1 MSTKLNSRTIVSS
14 DPPNRMNYQLVH
26 TVPGRCRFRVPRLR
40 QEQAYA
46 NRLNWV
52 VESLNF
58 VISIRIN
65 AIAESLVIYYAPNTI
80 TLEDLETAIALA
92 LNRATTDEV
101 PVGAIVEYR
110 PEINWVERLGLPV
123 TSLGLAIAAQQLAF
137 PVVPTLL
144 VGGVVIAAS
153 LPFIVRTIE
162 TTLKEKRLD
171 ADILDALW
179 MTLYTVK
186 GDFVAPSLMV
196 SLMETGEALRDTTAR
211 VNEREVSQLVGGM
224 NQTIRVERG
233 GQEQWVPVDSVKI
246 GDRVVVCAGE
256 RLPVSGR
263 VLRGTGWIDEHE
275 LTGELACV
283 CCSEGQVVHA
293 GTLLLDGKVCIL
305 VKRIGKNTRLGLT
318 LQLLHSAPVHD
329 TRVEDYAAKLANLA
343 IAPSL
348 ILGGII
354 FVLTRDVSR
363 ALAPLHL
370 DFSHGIRLS
379 VPSTVLSALT
389 YASRHG
395 IYIRSGRALEVLAR
409 IDAIAFDKT
418 GTLTQGNAAVKVV
431 RTVNPRTSIKEVL
444 TIAASVEKD
453 NKHPVAAAI
462 LNAAAAKGV
471 QLRSCEAW
479 EYRVGAGIVAQIDG
493 QQVLVGSHR
502 LMQKEGID
510 TKVIHD
516 RYPELQTGYFSL
528 VYVARNGKLLG
539 VISYT
544 DPLRSEAHRV
554 IRQLRQSNSESDHRI
569 ETYILTGDNP
579 QVAQEVAAQLGI
591 DANCAHAEVL
601 PQGKVR
607 AIQHLQK
614 QGKVVAFVGEGINDV
629 AAMAHADVSISIASG
644 SDMARETADIV
655 LLDDDLEGVIHS
667 IEIAKRSMEIIYQN
681 TALVAVP
688 NIGVVL
694 AGIIFALDPIL
705 SVIISN
711 GSMIL
716 AELNSFR
723 PLFDPGE
730 DPFSKSKT
738 PQHSEPKQM
747 IATEAP
753 LIAES
758 A

>member
-1 MSTKLNSRTIVSS
+1 MATKVNDRTLVRS
-14 DPPNRMNYQLVH
+14 DSPNPMTYQMVH
-26 TVPGRCRFRVPRLR
+26 TVPGRCRFRVPRLK

-46 NRLNWV
+46 DRLNWF
-52 VESLNF
+52 VESLSF
-58 VISIRIN
+58 IVSIRIN
-65 AIAESLVIYYAPNTI
+65 AIAESLVICYEPNTL
-80 TLEDLETAIALA
+80 TLESVETAIAISI
-92 LNRATTDEV
+92 NRATTEEI
-101 PVGAIVEYR
+101 PIGAISTKTEFR
-110 PEINWVERLGLPV
+110 PEINWLERLGLPV
-123 TSLGLAIAAQQLAF
+123 TSLGLAIAAQQLAL
-137 PVVPTLL
+137 PLIPTLL
-144 VGGVVIAAS
+144 IGAVVTAAS

-162 TTLKEKRLD
+162 TTLREKRLD

-179 MTLYTVK
+179 MTFYTIK
-186 GDFVAPSLMV
+186 GDLVAPSLMV

-211 VNEREVSQLVGGM
+211 VNEREVSQLVGGL

-233 GQEQWVPVDSVKI
+233 GQEEWIPVDSVKI

-263 VLRGTGWIDEHE
+263 VLRGRGWIDEHE
-275 LTGELACV
+275 LTGELTFV
-283 CCSEGQVVHA
+283 GRSEGQVVHA
-293 GTLLLDGKVCIL
+293 GTLLLDGKLCIL
-305 VKRIGKNTRLGLT
+305 VKRVGRDTRLGLT
-318 LQLLHSAPVHD
+318 LQLLKSAPVHD
-329 TRVEDYAAKLANLA
+329 TRVEDYAAKLANMA

-354 FVLTRDVSR
+354 FALTRDVSR

-389 YASRHG
+389 YAARHG

-409 IDAIAFDKT
+409 VDAIAFDKT

-431 RTVNPRTSIKEVL
+431 RTVNTRTSIKEVL
-444 TIAASVEKD
+444 TLAASVEKD

-471 QLRSCEAW
+471 QLRDCETW

-502 LMQKEGID
+502 LMHREGIETD
-510 TKVIHD
+510 VIHS
-516 RYPELQTGYFSL
+516 RYPELQTGCFSL

-539 VISYT
+539 AISYT
-544 DPLRSEAHRV
+544 DPLRPEAHRV
-554 IRQLRQSNSESDHRI
+554 IRQLRQSKSESSI

-579 QVAQEVAAQLGI
+579 QVAQEVATQLGI
-591 DANCAHAEVL
+591 KSNCAHAEVL
-601 PQGKVR
+601 PQGKVK
-607 AIQHLQK
+607 AIQHLQQ

-629 AAMAHADVSISIASG
+629 AALAHADVSISIASG
-644 SDMARETADIV
+644 CDMARETADIV
-655 LLDDDLEGVIHS
+655 LLDDNLEDVIHA

-688 NIGVVL
+688 NISVVL

-711 GSMIL
+711 GSMLL

-730 DPFSKSKT
+730 DPFSKSN
-738 PQHSEPKQM
+738 PLQSPKQM
-747 IATEAP
+747 NSTEAP
-753 LIAES
+753 VIAEL